1 MNEKI
6 LIVTP
11 PSDII
16 EDHISILTVGLNNE
30 QTVFVSECLKSVEQD
45 DLTVYLWQENDSRD
59 WLFDK
64 IKKSDL
70 IVLNAEMNDQT
81 LVGYIV
87 ANKKTLYLGNLLSID
102 FLHQKILNNK
112 QTFLQVIDQ
121 LKGIYG

>member
-1 MNEKI
+1 MNERI

-11 PSDII
+11 PSDVV
-16 EDHISILTVGLNNE
+16 EDHTAVLTVGLNNE
-30 QTVFVSECLKSVEQD
+30 QTVFISDCLKSVEND
-45 DLTVYLWQENDSRD
+45 DLTVYLWQENDPRD

-64 IKKSDL
+64 IKKSHL

-87 ANKKTLYLGNLLSID
+87 ANKKTVYLGNLLSID
-102 FLHQKILNNK
+102 FLQQKTLNSK
-112 QTFLQVIDQ
+112 QAFLQVLDQ